1 MTSCAS
7 YLSSRLASV
16 MPIAKA
22 PTGAAM
28 TAQDRARST
37 RSEIR
42 FRLGF
47 SPRRELLTAM
57 RGGPPQTPS
66 HLSPVACSPR
76 APRTVLPSRAC
87 SSPVFDARR
96 PEKPLRPL
104 IKPEAHAFSLQS
116 RELALTLPC
125 PGRFLVCPGHLALE
139 RLAEA
144 GGRKAPSSLRRSGSR
159 DRRADGPAFA
169 ISNTS

>member
-57 RGGPPQTPS
+57 PPAPGGT
-66 HLSPVACSPR
+66 
-76 APRTVLPSRAC
+76 
-87 SSPVFDARR
+87 
-96 PEKPLRPL
+96 
-104 IKPEAHAFSLQS
+104 
-116 RELALTLPC
+116 AL
-125 PGRFLVCPGHLALE
+125 
-139 RLAEA
+139 
-144 GGRKAPSSLRRSGSR
+144 
-159 DRRADGPAFA
+159 
-169 ISNTS
+169 

>member
-57 RGGPPQTPS
+57 RS
-66 HLSPVACSPR
+66 MPVLEAY
-76 APRTVLPSRAC
+76 TML
-87 SSPVFDARR
+87 FFMF
-96 PEKPLRPL
+96 PE
-104 IKPEAHAFSLQS
+104 
-116 RELALTLPC
+116 
-125 PGRFLVCPGHLALE
+125 
-139 RLAEA
+139 
-144 GGRKAPSSLRRSGSR
+144 
-159 DRRADGPAFA
+159 DWW
-169 ISNTS
+169 